1 MKLKNVVSLAL
12 AGIMAVSMLTACGE
26 GDSNSTVTPPVD
38 NTTSTG
44 LSAQLSAQASALTN
58 SKVTF
63 ADSTALNNALKHAVG
78 NIGDS
83 SIDQAFGA
91 GIPGVTYLGDLQGW
105 AAVGAAVG
113 VLEDDMDVDVDMAT
127 TVNIG
132 GVVVDGVRATVDG
145 LNPSNAPGN
154 AQYDENNYNTVM
166 LFAVDS
172 GVQMTSII
180 EQLSNLID
188 DDMDD
193 LVTSFNVTGINDPAG
208 NQHEVSYHYTCSVAS
223 TSKTFVDADTT
234 FGVTFVA
241 VEINR
246 VLGV

>member
-1 MKLKNVVSLAL
+1 MKLKKIVSLAL

-38 NTTSTG
+38 NTTPTG
-44 LSAQLSAQASALTN
+44 LSAQLGAEASDLTN

-78 NIGDS
+78 NIGDN
-83 SIDQAFGA
+83 SINRTFIS
-91 GIPGVTYLGDLQGW
+91 GITGVTYLGDWQQGW
-105 AAVGAAVG
+105 AAVRAAVG

-145 LNPSNAPGN
+145 LNPTGL
-154 AQYDENNYNTVM
+154 QYDENNYNTVM

-172 GVQMTSII
+172 GVLMPNII
-180 EQLSNLID
+180 EQLSDLID

-193 LVTSFNVTGINDPAG
+193 LVTGFEVTGINTDVG
-208 NQHEVSYHYTCSVAS
+208 EHEVSYHYTCSVAS

>member
-44 LSAQLSAQASALTN
+44 LSAQLGAEASDLTN

-78 NIGDS
+78 NIGDR
-83 SIDQAFGA
+83 SISQAFIR
-91 GIPGVTYLGDLQGW
+91 GINDVTYLGDLQVWG
-105 AAVGAAVG
+105 AVSAAVG
-113 VLEDDMDVDVDMAT
+113 VLEDDMDVNVDMIAT
-127 TVNIG
+127 NRPVVADGVAATVN
-132 GVVVDGVRATVDG
+132 G
-145 LNPSNAPGN
+145 LNPSN

-172 GVQMTSII
+172 GVEMTNII
-180 EQLSNLID
+180 EQLSDLID

-193 LVTSFNVTGINDPAG
+193 LVTSFNVDDKNND

>member
-1 MKLKNVVSLAL
+1 MKLNKIVSLAL

-38 NTTSTG
+38 NTTPTG
-44 LSAQLSAQASALTN
+44 LSAQLGAEASDLTN

-78 NIGDS
+78 NIGDRTIS
-83 SIDQAFGA
+83 QAF
-91 GIPGVTYLGDLQGW
+91 IQSINSVTYLGDMQGW
-105 AAVGAAVG
+105 NAVAAAVG
-113 VLEDDMDVDVDMAT
+113 VLEDDMDVDVDMIAT
-127 TVNIG
+127 SRVVADGVAATVN
-132 GVVVDGVRATVDG
+132 A
-145 LNPSNAPGN
+145 LNPTNT
-154 AQYDENNYNTVM
+154 QYDDNNYNTVM

-172 GVQMTSII
+172 GVEMTSII

-193 LVTSFNVTGINDPAG
+193 LVTSFNVDDKNND

>member
-1 MKLKNVVSLAL
+1 MKLKKIASLAL

-38 NTTSTG
+38 NTTPTG
-44 LSAQLSAQASALTN
+44 LSAQLGDEASALTN

-78 NIGDS
+78 NIGDRTIIEAFAQ
-83 SIDQAFGA
+83 SIN
-91 GIPGVTYLGDLQGW
+91 GVEYLGNMQTWD
-105 AAVGAAVG
+105 AVAAAVG
-113 VLEDDMDVDVDMAT
+113 VLEDDMDVDVDMAAT
-127 TVNIG
+127 
-132 GVVVDGVRATVDG
+132 VRATVDG
-145 LNPSNAPGN
+145 LNPSD
-154 AQYDENNYNTVM
+154 AQYNENNYNTVM

-172 GVQMTSII
+172 GVEMTSII

-188 DDMDD
+188 GDMDD
-193 LVTSFNVTGINDPAG
+193 LVTNFDVFGINQAG
-208 NQHEVSYHYTCSVAS
+208 HLEVSYHYTCSVAS

>member
-1 MKLKNVVSLAL
+1 MKLNKIVSLAL

-38 NTTSTG
+38 NTTPTG
-44 LSAQLSAQASALTN
+44 LSAQLGAEASDLTN

-78 NIGDS
+78 NIGDN
-83 SIDQAFGA
+83 SINNAFG
-91 GIPGVTYLGDLQGW
+91 INFTGVTYLGDVQNW
-105 AAVGAAVG
+105 ASVTAAVG
-113 VLEDDMDVDVDMAT
+113 VLEDDMDVDVDMAAA
-127 TVNIG
+127 VGNF
-132 GVVVDGVRATVDG
+132 DGVRVTVDG
-145 LNPSNAPGN
+145 LNPNN
-154 AQYDENNYNTVM
+154 AQYNENNYNTVM

-172 GVQMTSII
+172 GVEMTSII
-180 EQLSNLID
+180 EQLSDLID

-193 LVTSFNVTGINDPAG
+193 LVTSFNVNTVNNN

>member
-1 MKLKNVVSLAL
+1 MKLKKIASLAL

-38 NTTSTG
+38 NTTPTG
-44 LSAQLSAQASALTN
+44 LSAQLGAEASDLTN

-78 NIGDS
+78 NIGDN
-83 SIDQAFGA
+83 SIDLAFNI
-91 GIPGVTYLGDLQGW
+91 GINGVTYLGDWQQGW
-105 AAVGAAVG
+105 AAVSAAVG
-113 VLEDDMDVDVDMAT
+113 VLEDDMDVDVDMVAT
-127 TVNIG
+127 SRVVPDGVAATVN
-132 GVVVDGVRATVDG
+132 G
-145 LNPSNAPGN
+145 LNPSNVPGN
-154 AQYDENNYNTVM
+154 VQYNENNYNTVM

-172 GVQMTSII
+172 GVEMTSII
-180 EQLSNLID
+180 EQLSDLID

>member
-1 MKLKNVVSLAL
+1 MKLKKIVSLAL

-38 NTTSTG
+38 NTTPTG
-44 LSAQLSAQASALTN
+44 LSAQLGAEASDLTN

-78 NIGDS
+78 NIGDRTIS
-83 SIDQAFGA
+83 QAFIQ
-91 GIPGVTYLGDLQGW
+91 GINDVTYLGGNMQAWD
-105 AAVGAAVG
+105 AVAAAVG
-113 VLEDDMDVDVDMAT
+113 VLEDDMDVDVDMAAAVGT
-127 TVNIG
+127 F
-132 GVVVDGVRATVDG
+132 DGVRVTVDN
-145 LNPSNAPGN
+145 LNPSNA
-154 AQYDENNYNTVM
+154 QYNENNYNTVM

-172 GVQMTSII
+172 GVEMTNII
-180 EQLSNLID
+180 EQLSNQID

-193 LVTSFNVTGINDPAG
+193 LVTSFNVNTVNNN

>member
-1 MKLKNVVSLAL
+1 MKLKKIASLAL

-38 NTTSTG
+38 NTTPTG
-44 LSAQLSAQASALTN
+44 LSAQLGAEASDLTN

-78 NIGDS
+78 NIGDN
-83 SIDQAFGA
+83 SIDWAFNS
-91 GIPGVTYLGDLQGW
+91 GITGVTYLGDWQWGW
-105 AAVGAAVG
+105 AAVSAAVG
-113 VLEDDMDVDVDMAT
+113 VLEDDMDVDVAMVAT
-127 TVNIG
+127 GN
-132 GVVVDGVRATVDG
+132 DPVRATVDG
-145 LNPSNAPGN
+145 LNPAI
-154 AQYDENNYNTVM
+154 AQYDDNNYNTVM

-172 GVQMTSII
+172 GVEMTNII
-180 EQLSNLID
+180 EQLSDLID

-193 LVTSFNVTGINDPAG
+193 LVTSFNVNDK
-208 NQHEVSYHYTCSVAS
+208 NNDDQHEVSYHYTCSVAS

>member
-1 MKLKNVVSLAL
+1 MKLKKFASLAL

-38 NTTSTG
+38 NTTPTG
-44 LSAQLSAQASALTN
+44 LSAQLGAEASDLTN

-78 NIGDS
+78 NIGDRTIS
-83 SIDQAFGA
+83 QAF
-91 GIPGVTYLGDLQGW
+91 IQSINSVTYLGDMQGW
-105 AAVGAAVG
+105 NAVAAAVG
-113 VLEDDMDVDVDMAT
+113 VLEDDMDVDVDMAAAVGT
-127 TVNIG
+127 F
-132 GVVVDGVRATVDG
+132 DGVRVTVDN
-145 LNPSNAPGN
+145 LNPAI
-154 AQYDENNYNTVM
+154 AQYDDNNYNTVM

-172 GVQMTSII
+172 GVEMTNII
-180 EQLSNLID
+180 EQLSNQID

-193 LVTSFNVTGINDPAG
+193 LVTSFNVNTVNNN

>member
-1 MKLKNVVSLAL
+1 MKLKKIVSLAL

-38 NTTSTG
+38 NTTPTG
-44 LSAQLSAQASALTN
+44 LSAQLGAEASDLTN

-78 NIGDS
+78 NIGDRTIS
-83 SIDQAFGA
+83 EAF
-91 GIPGVTYLGDLQGW
+91 IRNLNNVTYIGDVNNWGAVI
-105 AAVGAAVG
+105 AAVN
-113 VLEDDMDVDVDMAT
+113 VLEDDMDVDVDMAAAIPGVADGVGV
-127 TVNIG
+127 TVN
-132 GVVVDGVRATVDG
+132 G
-145 LNPSNAPGN
+145 LNPSNA
-154 AQYDENNYNTVM
+154 QYNENNYNTVM

-172 GVQMTSII
+172 GVQMTNII

-193 LVTSFNVTGINDPAG
+193 LVTSFNVNTVNNND
-208 NQHEVSYHYTCSVAS
+208 QHEVSYHYTCSVAS

>member
-1 MKLKNVVSLAL
+1 MKLKKIVSLAL

-38 NTTSTG
+38 NTTPTG
-44 LSAQLSAQASALTN
+44 LSAQLGAEASDLTN

-78 NIGDS
+78 NIGDR
-83 SIDQAFGA
+83 SIDEAFNRNINA
-91 GIPGVTYLGDLQGW
+91 VTYLGNMRRWD
-105 AAVGAAVG
+105 AVRAAVG

-145 LNPSNAPGN
+145 LNPND
-154 AQYDENNYNTVM
+154 AQYDDNNYNTVM

-172 GVQMTSII
+172 GVLMTNII
-180 EQLSNLID
+180 EQLSNQID

-193 LVTSFNVTGINDPAG
+193 LVTSFNVNDKNNN

>member
-1 MKLKNVVSLAL
+1 MKLKKIVSLAL

-38 NTTSTG
+38 NTTPTG
-44 LSAQLSAQASALTN
+44 LSAQLGAEASDLTN

-83 SIDQAFGA
+83 SIDKAFGF
-91 GIPGVTYLGDLQGW
+91 GIRGITYLGDLQDW

-113 VLEDDMDVDVDMAT
+113 VLEDDMDVDVDMMAT
-127 TVNIG
+127 TGTGANR
-132 GVVVDGVRATVDG
+132 VDGVAATVNG
-145 LNPSNAPGN
+145 LNPDID
-154 AQYDENNYNTVM
+154 QYAENNYNTVM

-172 GVQMTSII
+172 GVEMTSII
-180 EQLSNLID
+180 EQLSNQID
-188 DDMDD
+188 GEMDD
-193 LVTSFNVTGINDPAG
+193 LVTSFNVNTANNND
-208 NQHEVSYHYTCSVAS
+208 QHEVSYHYTCSVAS

>member
-1 MKLKNVVSLAL
+1 MKLKKIVSLAL

-38 NTTSTG
+38 NTTPTG
-44 LSAQLSAQASALTN
+44 LSAQLGAEASDLTN

-78 NIGDS
+78 NIGDR
-83 SIDQAFGA
+83 SIGEAFNRNINA
-91 GIPGVTYLGDLQGW
+91 VTYLGSMRRWD
-105 AAVGAAVG
+105 AVRAAVG
-113 VLEDDMDVDVDMAT
+113 VLEDDMDVDVDMSTVAVDPVAV
-127 TVNIG
+127 TVN
-132 GVVVDGVRATVDG
+132 G
-145 LNPSNAPGN
+145 LNPTDL
-154 AQYDENNYNTVM
+154 QYDENNYNTVM

-172 GVQMTSII
+172 GVLMTNII
-180 EQLSNLID
+180 EQLSNQID

-193 LVTSFNVTGINDPAG
+193 LVTSFDVTNMNNGGED
-208 NQHEVSYHYTCSVAS
+208 EVNYHYTCSVAS

>member
-1 MKLKNVVSLAL
+1 
-12 AGIMAVSMLTACGE
+12 MLTACGE
-26 GDSNSTVTPPVD
+26 GNSNSTVTPPVD

-44 LSAQLSAQASALTN
+44 LSAQLSDEASDLTN

-78 NIGDS
+78 NIGDRTIS
-83 SIDQAFGA
+83 QAFIQ
-91 GIPGVTYLGDLQGW
+91 GINDVEYLGSNRMQSWG
-105 AAVGAAVG
+105 AVSAAVG
-113 VLEDDMDVDVDMAT
+113 VLEDDMDVDVAMAPT
-127 TVNIG
+127 VAATVN
-132 GVVVDGVRATVDG
+132 G
-145 LNPSNAPGN
+145 LNPSN

-172 GVQMTSII
+172 GVEMTSII

-188 DDMDD
+188 GDMDD
-193 LVTSFNVTGINDPAG
+193 LVTSFNVNDK
-208 NQHEVSYHYTCSVAS
+208 NDDEHHEVSYHYTCSVAS

>member
-1 MKLKNVVSLAL
+1 MKLKKIASLAL

-44 LSAQLSAQASALTN
+44 LSAQLGAQASDLTN

-78 NIGDS
+78 NIGDR
-83 SIDQAFGA
+83 SIDEAFNRNINA
-91 GIPGVTYLGDLQGW
+91 VTYLGNMRRWD
-105 AAVGAAVG
+105 AVRAAVG

-145 LNPSNAPGN
+145 LNPND
-154 AQYDENNYNTVM
+154 AQYDDNNYNTVM

-172 GVQMTSII
+172 GVLMTNII
-180 EQLSNLID
+180 EQLSNQID

-193 LVTSFNVTGINDPAG
+193 LVTSFNVNDKNNN

>member
-1 MKLKNVVSLAL
+1 MKLKKIVSLAL

-38 NTTSTG
+38 NTTPTG
-44 LSAQLSAQASALTN
+44 LSAQLSAEASDLTN

-78 NIGDS
+78 NIGDRTIS
-83 SIDQAFGA
+83 QAFIA
-91 GIPGVTYLGDLQGW
+91 NINDVTYLGNMQNW
-105 AAVGAAVG
+105 NAVAAAVG
-113 VLEDDMDVDVDMAT
+113 VLEDDMDVDVAMAT
-127 TVNIG
+127 TVT
-132 GVVVDGVRATVDG
+132 GVADTVNG
-145 LNPSNAPGN
+145 LNPSNA
-154 AQYDENNYNTVM
+154 QYNENNYNTVM

-172 GVQMTSII
+172 GVEMTSII
-180 EQLSNLID
+180 EQLSNQID

-193 LVTSFNVTGINDPAG
+193 LVTSFNVTGVNNDD
-208 NQHEVSYHYTCSVAS
+208 QHEVSYHYTCSVAS

>member
-1 MKLKNVVSLAL
+1 MKLKKIVSLAL

-26 GDSNSTVTPPVD
+26 GDSNSSVTPPVD

-44 LSAQLSAQASALTN
+44 LSAQLGAEASDLTN

-78 NIGDS
+78 NIGDRTIS
-83 SIDQAFGA
+83 QAF
-91 GIPGVTYLGDLQGW
+91 IQSINSVTYLGNMQAW
-105 AAVGAAVG
+105 NAVAAAVG
-113 VLEDDMDVDVDMAT
+113 VLEDDMDVDVAMLASENW
-127 TVNIG
+127 TVN
-132 GVVVDGVRATVDG
+132 G
-145 LNPSNAPGN
+145 LNPTD

-172 GVQMTSII
+172 GVEMTSII

-193 LVTSFNVTGINDPAG
+193 LVTSCDVTNVNNDS

>member
-1 MKLKNVVSLAL
+1 MKLKKIASLAL

-38 NTTSTG
+38 NTTPTG
-44 LSAQLSAQASALTN
+44 LSAQLGAEASDLTN

-78 NIGDS
+78 NIGDR
-83 SIDQAFGA
+83 SISEAFRQ
-91 GIPGVTYLGDLQGW
+91 GINAVDYLGDRQNW
-105 AAVGAAVG
+105 NAVAAAVG
-113 VLEDDMDVDVDMAT
+113 VLEDDMDVNVDMVAT
-127 TVNIG
+127 SLVVGDGVAATVN
-132 GVVVDGVRATVDG
+132 A
-145 LNPSNAPGN
+145 LNPSN

-172 GVQMTSII
+172 GVEMTNII
-180 EQLSNLID
+180 EQLSDLID

-193 LVTSFNVTGINDPAG
+193 LVTSFNVNDK
-208 NQHEVSYHYTCSVAS
+208 NNDDQHEVSYHYTCSVAS

>member
-1 MKLKNVVSLAL
+1 MKLKKIVSLAL

-38 NTTSTG
+38 NTTPTG
-44 LSAQLSAQASALTN
+44 LSAQLGAEASDLTN

-78 NIGDS
+78 NIGDR
-83 SIDQAFGA
+83 SISQAFIQ
-91 GIPGVTYLGDLQGW
+91 GINDVTYLGDLQVWG
-105 AAVGAAVG
+105 AVSAAVG
-113 VLEDDMDVDVDMAT
+113 VLEDDMDVNVDMIAT
-127 TVNIG
+127 NRPVVADGVAATVN
-132 GVVVDGVRATVDG
+132 G
-145 LNPSNAPGN
+145 LNPGN
-154 AQYDENNYNTVM
+154 AQYNENNYNTVM

-172 GVQMTSII
+172 GVEMTSII

-193 LVTSFNVTGINDPAG
+193 LVTSFDVTNVNDDN

>member
-1 MKLKNVVSLAL
+1 MKLKKIVSLAL

-38 NTTSTG
+38 NTTPTG
-44 LSAQLSAQASALTN
+44 LSAQLGAEASDLTN

-78 NIGDS
+78 NIGDR
-83 SIDQAFGA
+83 SISQAFIQ
-91 GIPGVTYLGDLQGW
+91 GINDVTYLGDLQVWG
-105 AAVGAAVG
+105 AVSAAVG
-113 VLEDDMDVDVDMAT
+113 VLEDDMDVNVDMVAT
-127 TVNIG
+127 SLVVGDGVAATVN
-132 GVVVDGVRATVDG
+132 A
-145 LNPSNAPGN
+145 LNPSN

-172 GVQMTSII
+172 GVEMTNII
-180 EQLSNLID
+180 EQLSDLID

-193 LVTSFNVTGINDPAG
+193 LVTSFNVNDK
-208 NQHEVSYHYTCSVAS
+208 NNDDQHEVSYHYTCSVAS

>member
-1 MKLKNVVSLAL
+1 MKLKKIVSLAL

-44 LSAQLSAQASALTN
+44 LSAQLGAEASDLTN

-78 NIGDS
+78 NIGDRTIS
-83 SIDQAFGA
+83 QAF
-91 GIPGVTYLGDLQGW
+91 IQSINSVTYLGDMQGW
-105 AAVGAAVG
+105 NAVGAAVG
-113 VLEDDMDVDVDMAT
+113 VLEDDMDVDVPMAAT
-127 TVNIG
+127 VTGVADTVN
-132 GVVVDGVRATVDG
+132 G
-145 LNPSNAPGN
+145 LNPSNA
-154 AQYDENNYNTVM
+154 QYNENNYNTVM

-172 GVQMTSII
+172 GVEMTSII

-193 LVTSFNVTGINDPAG
+193 LVTSFNVNTVNNND
-208 NQHEVSYHYTCSVAS
+208 QHEVSYHYTCSVAS

>member
-1 MKLKNVVSLAL
+1 MKLKKIVSLAL

-44 LSAQLSAQASALTN
+44 LSAQLGAEASDLTN

-113 VLEDDMDVDVDMAT
+113 VLEDDMDVNVDMIAADG
-127 TVNIG
+127 V
-132 GVVVDGVRATVDG
+132 VVVDGVAATVNG
-145 LNPSNAPGN
+145 LNPSNA
-154 AQYDENNYNTVM
+154 QYNENNYNTVM

-172 GVQMTSII
+172 GVEMTSII
-180 EQLSNLID
+180 EQLSNEID

-193 LVTSFNVTGINDPAG
+193 LVTSFNVTGINDVAG

>member
-1 MKLKNVVSLAL
+1 MKLKKIASLAL

-38 NTTSTG
+38 NTTPTG
-44 LSAQLSAQASALTN
+44 LSAQLGAEASDLTN

-78 NIGDS
+78 NIGDN
-83 SIDQAFGA
+83 SIDWAFNS
-91 GIPGVTYLGDLQGW
+91 GITGVTYLGDWQWGW
-105 AAVGAAVG
+105 AAVSAAVG
-113 VLEDDMDVDVDMAT
+113 VLEDDMDVDVAMVAT
-127 TVNIG
+127 GN
-132 GVVVDGVRATVDG
+132 DPVRATVDG
-145 LNPSNAPGN
+145 LNPAI
-154 AQYDENNYNTVM
+154 AQYDDNNYNTVM

-172 GVQMTSII
+172 GVEMTSII

>member
-1 MKLKNVVSLAL
+1 MKLKKIVSLAL

-38 NTTSTG
+38 NTTPTG
-44 LSAQLSAQASALTN
+44 LSAQLGAEASDLTN

-63 ADSTALNNALKHAVG
+63 ADSTALNNALQHAVG
-78 NIGDS
+78 NIGDG
-83 SIDQAFGA
+83 SINRVFAN
-91 GIPGVTYLGDLQGW
+91 GITGVTYLGDWQQGW
-105 AAVGAAVG
+105 LAVSAAVG
-113 VLEDDMDVDVDMAT
+113 VLEDDMDVDVDMAAA
-127 TVNIG
+127 VGNF
-132 GVVVDGVRATVDG
+132 DGVRVTVDG
-145 LNPSNAPGN
+145 LNPTGL
-154 AQYDENNYNTVM
+154 QYDENNYNTVM

-172 GVQMTSII
+172 GVLMPNII
-180 EQLSNLID
+180 EQLSDLID
-188 DDMDD
+188 DDMED
-193 LVTSFNVTGINDPAG
+193 LVTGFEVNGVNTDLGE
-208 NQHEVSYHYTCSVAS
+208 HEVSYHYTCSVAS

>member
-1 MKLKNVVSLAL
+1 MKLKKIVSLAL

-44 LSAQLSAQASALTN
+44 LSAQLGAEASDLTN

-83 SIDQAFGA
+83 TIDQAFIQ
-91 GIPGVTYLGDLQGW
+91 GIPGVTYIGNMRQAWG
-105 AAVGAAVG
+105 AVGAAVG
-113 VLEDDMDVDVDMAT
+113 VLEDDMDVDVAMLAT
-127 TVNIG
+127 ENWTVN
-132 GVVVDGVRATVDG
+132 G
-145 LNPSNAPGN
+145 LNPTD

-172 GVQMTSII
+172 GVLMTNII
-180 EQLSNLID
+180 EQLSDLID

-193 LVTSFNVTGINDPAG
+193 LVTSFDVTNINNDA

>member
-1 MKLKNVVSLAL
+1 MKLKKIASLML

-44 LSAQLSAQASALTN
+44 LSAQLGAEASDLTN

-83 SIDQAFGA
+83 TIDGAFTQ
-91 GIPGVTYLGDLQGW
+91 GIPGVTYIGNMQGAW
-105 AAVGAAVG
+105 GAVGAAVG
-113 VLEDDMDVDVDMAT
+113 VLEDDMGVDVDMAAT
-127 TVNIG
+127 
-132 GVVVDGVRATVDG
+132 VRATVDS
-145 LNPSNAPGN
+145 LNPTN

-172 GVQMTSII
+172 GVLMTSII

-193 LVTSFNVTGINDPAG
+193 LVTSFNVDDKNND

>member
-1 MKLKNVVSLAL
+1 MKLKKIVSLAL

-44 LSAQLSAQASALTN
+44 LSAQLGAEASDLTN

-78 NIGDS
+78 NIGDR
-83 SIDQAFGA
+83 SISQAFIQ
-91 GIPGVTYLGDLQGW
+91 GINDVTYLGDLQVWG
-105 AAVGAAVG
+105 AVSAAVG
-113 VLEDDMDVDVDMAT
+113 VLEDDMDVNVDMIAT
-127 TVNIG
+127 NRPVVADGVAATVN
-132 GVVVDGVRATVDG
+132 G
-145 LNPSNAPGN
+145 LNPSNVPGN
-154 AQYDENNYNTVM
+154 VQYNENNYNTVM

-172 GVQMTSII
+172 GVEMTNII
-180 EQLSNLID
+180 EQLSDLID

-193 LVTSFNVTGINDPAG
+193 LVTSFNVNTVNNND
-208 NQHEVSYHYTCSVAS
+208 QHEVSYHYTCSVAS

>member
-1 MKLKNVVSLAL
+1 MKLKKIVSLAL

-38 NTTSTG
+38 NTTPTG
-44 LSAQLSAQASALTN
+44 LSAQLGAEASDLTN

-78 NIGDS
+78 NIGDN
-83 SIDQAFGA
+83 SIDLAFNF
-91 GIPGVTYLGDLQGW
+91 GINGVTYLGDWQWGW
-105 AAVGAAVG
+105 AAVTAAVG
-113 VLEDDMDVDVDMAT
+113 VLEDDMDVDVAM
-127 TVNIG
+127 VG
-132 GVVVDGVRATVDG
+132 DGADPVRATVDG

-172 GVQMTSII
+172 GVEMKNII
-180 EQLSNLID
+180 EQLSDLID

-193 LVTSFNVTGINDPAG
+193 LVTSFNVNTVNNND
-208 NQHEVSYHYTCSVAS
+208 QHEVSYHYTCSVAS

>member
-1 MKLKNVVSLAL
+1 MKLKKIVSLAL

-38 NTTSTG
+38 NNTSTG
-44 LSAQLSAQASALTN
+44 LSAQLGAEASDLTN

-78 NIGDS
+78 NIGDR
-83 SIDQAFGA
+83 SISQAFIQ
-91 GIPGVTYLGDLQGW
+91 GINDVTYLGDLQVWG
-105 AAVGAAVG
+105 AVSAAVG
-113 VLEDDMDVDVDMAT
+113 VLEDDMDVNVDMVAT
-127 TVNIG
+127 SLVVGDGVAATVN
-132 GVVVDGVRATVDG
+132 A
-145 LNPSNAPGN
+145 LNPSN

-172 GVQMTSII
+172 GVEMTNII
-180 EQLSNLID
+180 EQLSDLID

-193 LVTSFNVTGINDPAG
+193 LVTSFNVNDK
-208 NQHEVSYHYTCSVAS
+208 NNDDQHEVSYHYTCSVAS

>member
-1 MKLKNVVSLAL
+1 MKLKKIVSLAL

-44 LSAQLSAQASALTN
+44 LSAQLGAEASDLTN

-78 NIGDS
+78 NIGDRTIS
-83 SIDQAFGA
+83 QAFRQ
-91 GIPGVTYLGDLQGW
+91 GINDVTYLGNLQVWG
-105 AAVGAAVG
+105 AVSAAVG
-113 VLEDDMDVDVDMAT
+113 VLEDDMDVDVPMAT
-127 TVNIG
+127 TVT
-132 GVVVDGVRATVDG
+132 GVADTVNG
-145 LNPSNAPGN
+145 LNPSN

-172 GVQMTSII
+172 GVEMTSII

>member
-1 MKLKNVVSLAL
+1 MKLKKIVSLAL

-44 LSAQLSAQASALTN
+44 LSAQLGAEASDLTN

-78 NIGDS
+78 NIGDR
-83 SIDQAFGA
+83 SISEAF
-91 GIPGVTYLGDLQGW
+91 IRNINNVTYLGDVQNW
-105 AAVGAAVG
+105 PAVAAAVG
-113 VLEDDMDVDVDMAT
+113 VLEDDMDVDVDMAAA
-127 TVNIG
+127 VGNF
-132 GVVVDGVRATVDG
+132 DGVRVTVDG
-145 LNPSNAPGN
+145 LNPSNP
-154 AQYDENNYNTVM
+154 QYNENNYNTVM

-172 GVQMTSII
+172 GVLMTNII
-180 EQLSNLID
+180 EQLSDLID

-193 LVTSFNVTGINDPAG
+193 LVTSFNVTGINDVAG

>member
-1 MKLKNVVSLAL
+1 MKLKKIVSLAL

-44 LSAQLSAQASALTN
+44 LSAQLGDEASALTN

-63 ADSTALNNALKHAVG
+63 ADSTALNSALKHAVG
-78 NIGDS
+78 NIGDRTIS
-83 SIDQAFGA
+83 QAFIQ
-91 GIPGVTYLGDLQGW
+91 GINNVEYLGSNLMQSW
-105 AAVGAAVG
+105 AAVSATVG
-113 VLEDDMDVDVDMAT
+113 VLEDDMDVDVAMAAT
-127 TVNIG
+127 VADTVN
-132 GVVVDGVRATVDG
+132 G
-145 LNPSNAPGN
+145 LNPSN

-172 GVQMTSII
+172 GVEMTSII
-180 EQLSNLID
+180 EQLSNQID

-193 LVTSFNVTGINDPAG
+193 LVTSFNVNDK
-208 NQHEVSYHYTCSVAS
+208 NNDDQHEVSYHYTCSVAS

>member
-1 MKLKNVVSLAL
+1 MKLKKIASLAL

-26 GDSNSTVTPPVD
+26 GNSNSTVTPPVD

-44 LSAQLSAQASALTN
+44 LSAQLGDEASDLTN

-78 NIGDS
+78 NIGDRTIS
-83 SIDQAFGA
+83 QAFIA
-91 GIPGVTYLGDLQGW
+91 NINDVTYLGDLQAWG
-105 AAVGAAVG
+105 AVGAAVG
-113 VLEDDMDVDVDMAT
+113 VLEDDMDVDVAMVAT
-127 TVNIG
+127 GVDPVAATVN
-132 GVVVDGVRATVDG
+132 G
-145 LNPSNAPGN
+145 LNPTNT
-154 AQYDENNYNTVM
+154 QYDDNNYNTVM

-172 GVQMTSII
+172 GVLMTNII
-180 EQLSNLID
+180 EQLSDLID

-193 LVTSFNVTGINDPAG
+193 LVTSFNVNTVN
-208 NQHEVSYHYTCSVAS
+208 NNEQHEVSYHYTCSVAS

>member
-1 MKLKNVVSLAL
+1 MKLKKIVSLAL

-38 NTTSTG
+38 NTTPTG
-44 LSAQLSAQASALTN
+44 LSAQLGAEASDLTN

-78 NIGDS
+78 NIGDN
-83 SIDQAFGA
+83 SIDVAFNS
-91 GIPGVTYLGDLQGW
+91 GITGVTYLRDVRGVQNWDAVV
-105 AAVGAAVG
+105 AAIG
-113 VLEDDMDVDVDMAT
+113 VLEDDMDVDVAMAAAA
-127 TVNIG
+127 G
-132 GVVVDGVRATVDG
+132 GFDGVRVTVDN
-145 LNPSNAPGN
+145 LNPTI
-154 AQYDENNYNTVM
+154 AQYDDNNYNTVM

-172 GVQMTSII
+172 GVEMTSII
-180 EQLSNLID
+180 EQLSNEID

-193 LVTSFNVTGINDPAG
+193 MVTSFETQSNGTDN
-208 NQHEVSYHYTCSVAS
+208 HEVSYHYTCSVAS

>member
-1 MKLKNVVSLAL
+1 MKLKKIVSLAL

-38 NTTSTG
+38 NTTPTG
-44 LSAQLSAQASALTN
+44 LSAQLGAEASDLTN

-78 NIGDS
+78 NIGDR
-83 SIDQAFGA
+83 SISQAFIQ
-91 GIPGVTYLGDLQGW
+91 GINDVTYLGDLQVWG
-105 AAVGAAVG
+105 AVSAAVG
-113 VLEDDMDVDVDMAT
+113 VLEDDMDVNVDMVAT
-127 TVNIG
+127 SLVVGDGVAATVN
-132 GVVVDGVRATVDG
+132 A
-145 LNPSNAPGN
+145 LNPSN

-172 GVQMTSII
+172 GVEMTNII
-180 EQLSNLID
+180 EQLSDLID

-193 LVTSFNVTGINDPAG
+193 LVTSFNVNTVNNND
-208 NQHEVSYHYTCSVAS
+208 QHEVSYHYTCSVAS

>member
-1 MKLKNVVSLAL
+1 MKLKKIVSLAL

-38 NTTSTG
+38 NTTPTG
-44 LSAQLSAQASALTN
+44 LSAQLGAEASDLTN

-78 NIGDS
+78 NIGDN
-83 SIDQAFGA
+83 SINRTFIN
-91 GIPGVTYLGDLQGW
+91 GITGVTYLGDWQQNW
-105 AAVGAAVG
+105 AAVTAAVG
-113 VLEDDMDVDVDMAT
+113 VLEDDMDVDVDMAA
-127 TVNIG
+127 TVGNY
-132 GVVVDGVRATVDG
+132 DGVRATIDG
-145 LNPSNAPGN
+145 LNPTI
-154 AQYDENNYNTVM
+154 AQYDDNNYNTVM

-172 GVQMTSII
+172 GVEMTNII
-180 EQLSNLID
+180 EQLSDLID

-193 LVTSFNVTGINDPAG
+193 LVTSFNVNTVNQND
-208 NQHEVSYHYTCSVAS
+208 QHEVSYHYTCSVAS